1 MGNGEAIY
9 AQLLPD
15 IESDSEESHG
25 KFLGIA
31 LRCGNVLGSPS
42 FLIHF
47 NLDSRILISV
57 FHSCFAHFRFF
68 PRSITVKSS
77 VVRHFVAVDVVVPHA
92 EHDAALAGDGGREG
106 HLLSVGAAAKVRQEA
121 RLARRQLRQPQ
132 VALVADAENP
142 VDRDA
147 EEKGC

>member
-1 MGNGEAIY
+1 M
-9 AQLLPD
+9 
-15 IESDSEESHG
+15 
-25 KFLGIA
+25 
-31 LRCGNVLGSPS
+31 
-42 FLIHF
+42 
-47 NLDSRILISV
+47 
-57 FHSCFAHFRFF
+57 
-68 PRSITVKSS
+68 
-77 VVRHFVAVDVVVPHA
+77 DVVVPHA

-106 HLLSVGAAAKVRQEA
+106 HILPSVGAAAKVRQEA